1 MHADDKASH
10 ARIYR
15 SIGLFVTYFGNYTP
29 TQSKSDNLTQ
39 KNNPAKPI
47 GPAGYKGEEA
57 KDKISYATNYVILMP
72 A

>member
-1 MHADDKASH
+1 MRPPNQTIKH
-10 ARIYR
+10 R
-15 SIGLFVTYFGNYTP
+15 
-29 TQSKSDNLTQ
+29 